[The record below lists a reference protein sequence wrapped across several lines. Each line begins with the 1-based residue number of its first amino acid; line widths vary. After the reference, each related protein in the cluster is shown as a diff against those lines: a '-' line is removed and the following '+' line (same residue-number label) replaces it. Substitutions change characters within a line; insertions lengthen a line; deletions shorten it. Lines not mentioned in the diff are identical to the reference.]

1 MKGYYFGSSFIDKT
15 SLSASVL
22 YYDSIIHY
30 DAGQYFAAS
39 THASLAYQ
47 RAAGIFEREV
57 QRFIAEKYLRLTPL
71 NAWAG
76 RYRDVARYLLN
87 AHFLPVNDSQVTNI
101 KRLAEIRHLVV
112 LFETGRAMQQANL
125 RPGSPN
131 VYTDYI
137 DTRPFVN
144 MPPNINMYILS
155 ALGREITYG
164 LLGAVE
170 FDAAPFSDSGIYGDT
185 LTWLLLRMLKAD
197 APASAADGEADAA
210 VNKGLE
216 PLAGSAEEAV
226 NKGLEPL
233 AGSAEEAVNKGLKPL
248 VGGAEGMVAQPE
260 SRPEPVQE
268 ALKITVPAFEGLP
281 EDELLAFRLR
291 RRDELRALRQVLDD
305 FTTQARA
312 MSLQGEALGELQ
324 RGICARLRPCTDDL
338 ERAVREQAETA
349 RSRRGEPVSAISLEL
364 TAFITWPLEAIL
376 LPSILRVG
384 KWPAEQIEALRER
397 IRAVRP

>member
-57 QRFIAEKYLRLTPL
+57 QRFIAEKYLRLIPL

-87 AHFLPVNDSQVTNI
+87 AHFLPVNDLQVTNI

-170 FDAAPFSDSGIYGDT
+170 FDAAPFSDSGIYSDT

-197 APASAADGEADAA
+197 APASGAAPASAAAGEAEAA
-210 VNKGLE
+210 LDKGLE
-216 PLAGSAEEAV
+216 PLVGGDDDTV
-226 NKGLEPL
+226 NKGLNPL
-233 AGSAEEAVNKGLKPL
+233 L
-248 VGGAEGMVAQPE
+248 VGRRGG
-260 SRPEPVQE
+260 
-268 ALKITVPAFEGLP
+268 
-281 EDELLAFRLR
+281 R
-291 RRDELRALRQVLDD
+291 RRWLH
-305 FTTQARA
+305 
-312 MSLQGEALGELQ
+312 SL
-324 RGICARLRPCTDDL
+324 T
-338 ERAVREQAETA
+338 TA
-349 RSRRGEPVSAISLEL
+349 RSRCSR
-364 TAFITWPLEAIL
+364 
-376 LPSILRVG
+376 R
-384 KWPAEQIEALRER
+384 
-397 IRAVRP
+397 

>member
-1 MKGYYFGSSFIDKT
+1 
-15 SLSASVL
+15 
-22 YYDSIIHY
+22 
-30 DAGQYFAAS
+30 
-39 THASLAYQ
+39 
-47 RAAGIFEREV
+47 V
-57 QRFIAEKYLRLTPL
+57 QRFIAEKYLRLIPL

-76 RYRDVARYLLN
+76 RYRDIARYLLN

-125 RPGSPN
+125 RPNSPN

-170 FDAAPFSDSGIYGDT
+170 FDAAPFSDSGIYSDT

-197 APASAADGEADAA
+197 APASGAAGEAGAA
-210 VNKGLE
+210 LDKGLKPLAGGVEETVNQGLKPLAGGAEETVNKGLE
-216 PLAGSAEEAV
+216 PL
-226 NKGLEPL
+226 
-233 AGSAEEAVNKGLKPL
+233 
-248 VGGAEGMVAQPE
+248 VGGAEDGVEDGAEDGAEEMVA
-260 SRPEPVQE
+260 RPDNRSEPVRE
-268 ALKITVPAFEGLP
+268 ALKICVPAFEGLP

-291 RRDELRALRQVLDD
+291 RRDELRAFRQVLDD
-305 FTTQARA
+305 FTTQVRA
-312 MSLQGEALGELQ
+312 SALGGEALEEVERQ
-324 RGICARLRPCTDDL
+324 ICARLRPCIADL
-338 ERAVREQAETA
+338 ERTVGEQAETA
-349 RSRRGEPVSAISLEL
+349 RNRRGEQVSVISLDL
-364 TAFITWPLEAIL
+364 TAFVTWPLEAIV
-376 LPSILRVG
+376 LPSILKVG

-397 IRAVRP
+397 IKLRRNGVYFLWERTTSTPGGRILDDIRA